1 MFRHG
6 RTEEQDAGTV
16 RQKGRIP
23 IPAKTGRGKGR
34 NYCPSVASLTNPGS
48 GLACVLAEMNLAEMR
63 FKVLVQCAFMRVGGI
78 AVECFSFEVSTTQE
92 TLLWLMRVPA
102 RLSGLRACLQERKP
116 RPALRTRMDLPTF
129 GARRLLVR
137 LQYPGRSVL
146 RESPPKADSSQI
158 HAVPVSCG

>member
-1 MFRHG
+1 M
-6 RTEEQDAGTV
+6 
-16 RQKGRIP
+16 RI
-23 IPAKTGRGKGR
+23 
-34 NYCPSVASLTNPGS
+34 
-48 GLACVLAEMNLAEMR
+48 
-63 FKVLVQCAFMRVGGI
+63 GGI

-92 TLLWLMRVPA
+92 TLLLAHA
-102 RLSGLRACLQERKP
+102 RAGSAKRAQSLLAGDKP

-146 RESPPKADSSQI
+146 SESPPKADSSQI